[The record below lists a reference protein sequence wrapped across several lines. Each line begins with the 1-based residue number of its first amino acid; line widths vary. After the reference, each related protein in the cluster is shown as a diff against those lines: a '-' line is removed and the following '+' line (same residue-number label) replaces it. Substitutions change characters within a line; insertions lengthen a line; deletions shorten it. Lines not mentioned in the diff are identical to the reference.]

1 MLGERDK
8 ADIRTL
14 YRDAADK
21 SRQVRILMELFLAS
35 REEILDVLGPMAEPG
50 RPKPSKKGLPK
61 RSYTPEFK
69 DEAKRRLRAGEG
81 VHQVAEDMGV
91 NVRTVA
97 TWAYYV
103 RREERERNAK
113 LSAGRQGGD
122 IGAGDACG
130 VLETGGQRVGGDIL

>member
-35 REEILDVLGPMAEPG
+35 REEILDVLGLMAEPG

-113 LSAGRQGGD
+113 L
-122 IGAGDACG
+122 
-130 VLETGGQRVGGDIL
+130 

>member
-103 RREERERNAK
+103 RREERER
-113 LSAGRQGGD
+113 LSLIHISSCAVVKRQTR
-122 IGAGDACG
+122 A
-130 VLETGGQRVGGDIL
+130 ILTPL

>member
-61 RSYTPEFK
+61 RSYIRTRDEFYY
-69 DEAKRRLRAGEG
+69 DTRTQTTTILTACGT
-81 VHQVAEDMGV
+81 
-91 NVRTVA
+91 VRTVSGCGWEHDA
-97 TWAYYV
+97 PPARMARHALFAGLGQGNDP
-103 RREERERNAK
+103 RRK
-113 LSAGRQGGD
+113 
-122 IGAGDACG
+122 
-130 VLETGGQRVGGDIL
+130 

>member
-21 SRQVRILMELFLAS
+21 SRQVRILMALFLAS
-35 REEILDVLGPMAEPG
+35 REEMLDVLGPMAEPG

-113 LSAGRQGGD
+113 L
-122 IGAGDACG
+122 
-130 VLETGGQRVGGDIL
+130 

>member
-35 REEILDVLGPMAEPG
+35 REEILDGLG
-50 RPKPSKKGLPK
+50 SKKGLPK
-61 RSYTPEFK
+61 RSYTPELK

-113 LSAGRQGGD
+113 L
-122 IGAGDACG
+122 
-130 VLETGGQRVGGDIL
+130 